1 MNKLTTVLLA
11 CGALFTAAPNAATVT
26 LYGAD
31 VSFTFDDSSL
41 FGAANVVGNSI
52 FFQPNNFKAESS
64 NGAGAVSP
72 GIGNTLTVDVE
83 ATTIGYDM
91 SSFLLVEQGDYE
103 LSGASSSVSA
113 SGRLGVASNTTI
125 CGLYIPCNDSNIFN
139 VTGLDTVGA
148 LTEWNGSTLVDLAD
162 TIGWGSDTSVQL
174 SLQNNLLA
182 TTTEF
187 GDNAMIQKKLGA
199 IGIEVN
205 PVPVPAALWLFGSGL
220 IGIAAFARR
229 KKA

>member
-1 MNKLTTVLLA
+1 MKKLTTALLT
-11 CGALFTAAPNAATVT
+11 CSALFAAAPNAATVT

-52 FFQPNNFKAESS
+52 FFQPTNFKAESL
-64 NGAGAVSP
+64 NGAGSVSP

-103 LSGASSSVSA
+103 LSGTSAGVSA

-125 CGLYIPCNDSNIFN
+125 CGLYITCNDANIFN

-148 LTEWNGSTLVDLAD
+148 LTEWNASTLVDLAD

-182 TTTEF
+182 TTTEA
-187 GDNAMIQKKLGA
+187 GDDAMIQKKFGA

-220 IGIAAFARR
+220 IGLAAFARR